1 MNYNEPGQ
9 FSSSLLSGQSDEPSH
24 LRAKLMQLKSEH
36 MNSVLSHPDSA
47 TEELYN
53 RQHSPTQI
61 FFDLKSSLSNSSVIC
76 VYSGMRY
83 CSGLGRQK

>member
-47 TEELYN
+47 TEE
-53 RQHSPTQI
+53 
-61 FFDLKSSLSNSSVIC
+61 
-76 VYSGMRY
+76 
-83 CSGLGRQK
+83 

>member
-1 MNYNEPGQ
+1 MQMQHELLSCCGVECTSINYNEPGQ

-61 FFDLKSSLSNSSVIC
+61 FF
-76 VYSGMRY
+76 
-83 CSGLGRQK
+83 